1 MSRAIENSA
10 NSTTTILWRQVWGL
24 AALHA
29 AINLSWMVYN
39 FYQPKIL
46 IQYNLIEL
54 ASKLWIFQGVLG
66 TFIDP
71 LMGGLADRIK
81 QWTGSGFPLIT
92 FGVTLAGLIFISVSL
107 LAQSNPPPTM
117 YWLMPVLMMV
127 WVAAMKIFQ
136 SPAISLLGRYAPPQ
150 ELPEANAILTLV
162 GGLIGAINPLFER
175 LIAQLGAAFTFILA
189 GILLVVAATI
199 LRDLERSRSAA
210 EALYQAELATPAEIK
225 VTPPPE
231 PIYPKLAIFA
241 LGLIAGWQVIL
252 MFVVFPSFLQ
262 SKILISQLDASIITA
277 IILFISGVSAIPL
290 GKLAVK
296 FGNHQVFLGG
306 LGLMPGVMALTLISP
321 SNWLVV
327 GLLIGFGLSMSAIF
341 NGGIPW
347 ALSMVSPQKFGLGI
361 GLYFGGFSAATA
373 ICAMLTTQLAATGGI
388 TPILGAFGAAI
399 AFFLAIPLMASSQ
412 PR

>member
-1 MSRAIENSA
+1 MENST
-10 NSTTTILWRQVWGL
+10 NSTNTILWRQVWGL

-71 LMGGLADRIK
+71 LMGGLSDRIK

-210 EALYQAELATPAEIK
+210 EALYQAELATPAEIE

-252 MFVVFPSFLQ
+252 MFVVFP
-262 SKILISQLDASIITA
+262 
-277 IILFISGVSAIPL
+277 
-290 GKLAVK
+290 
-296 FGNHQVFLGG
+296 
-306 LGLMPGVMALTLISP
+306 
-321 SNWLVV
+321 
-327 GLLIGFGLSMSAIF
+327 
-341 NGGIPW
+341 
-347 ALSMVSPQKFGLGI
+347 
-361 GLYFGGFSAATA
+361 
-373 ICAMLTTQLAATGGI
+373 
-388 TPILGAFGAAI
+388 
-399 AFFLAIPLMASSQ
+399 
-412 PR
+412 